1 MMRKIITIL
10 LICILGLKVSAQEPH
25 KKRALQIE
33 ELLEKN
39 NPNAY
44 KTLVDKGNFL
54 VLDNFRTGKR
64 KRFYEGDKL
73 RFKTKEGQIFQE
85 EILEISDSTFSVYQY
100 SDLEKKLYKYTF
112 NPSEIDQIFRRDKY
126 KGLKVGLSWG
136 SLAILT
142 PLAYDYIYFDRN
154 PFANAQGWAILGGIQ
169 SALILLQNRSK
180 FFNSMHLNSHRQLK
194 ILKAY

>member
-1 MMRKIITIL
+1 MKTTFTIL
-10 LICILGLKVSAQEPH
+10 LISVLSLNVFAQEPH
-25 KKRALQIE
+25 KKKALQIE

-44 KTLVDKGNFL
+44 KTLAEKGNFL

-73 RFKTKEGQIFQE
+73 RFKTREGQIFQE
-85 EILEISDSTFSVYQY
+85 DILEISDSTFSVYQY
-100 SDLEKKLYKYTF
+100 SDLERKLYKYTF
-112 NPSEIDQIFRRDKY
+112 SPSEIDKIYRRDKY
-126 KGLKVGLSWG
+126 KGLKIGLSWS

-142 PLAYDYIYFDRN
+142 PLAYDYIYFHRN

-180 FFNSMHLNSHRQLK
+180 FFNSIQLNSNRQLK